1 MVGIQPGQAPGGL
14 DSTMRDQ
21 HVGGVIYLGGWNG
34 SSVVTQTSAYLQ
46 GQATGS
52 ASGGVRLVVAAD
64 QEGGQVQQL
73 KGSGFTTMPSALSQ
87 GQSSQSS
94 IEHNGATVGAEL
106 KRAGVNIN
114 LAPVADTVPADIGS
128 ANAPI
133 GRYSRQFGDD
143 PATVTRGVAATI
155 RGLAQGGVAST
166 VKHFPGLGR
175 VSGNT
180 DTTDTGITD
189 DTATTSDPFLA
200 PFSDGVRAGAQLV
213 MISSARY
220 PKMDP
225 ANAAVFSPAVISGL
239 LRDTLGYGGVVISDD
254 LGAAKSVAAIPAGER
269 AVRFVAAG
277 GDIIL
282 TATSSTAPAMA
293 TALTAQAA
301 KDSAFAQKLDASVRR
316 VIALKVTMGL
326 ASCG

>member
-52 ASGGVRLVVAAD
+52 ASGGVRLFVAAD

-293 TALTAQAA
+293 TALTARAA

>member
-34 SSVVTQTSAYLQ
+34 SGVVTQTSSYLQ

-52 ASGGVRLVVAAD
+52 ASGGVRLFVAAD

-114 LAPVADTVPADIGS
+114 LAPVADTVPADIGF

-220 PKMDP
+220 PKIDP

-239 LRDTLGYGGVVISDD
+239 LRGTLGYGGVVISDD
-254 LGAAKSVAAIPAGER
+254 LGAAKSVATIPAGER

-282 TATSSTAPAMA
+282 TATSSTAPAMT

>member
-1 MVGIQPGQAPGGL
+1 
-14 DSTMRDQ
+14 
-21 HVGGVIYLGGWNG
+21 VIYLGGWNG
-34 SSVVTQTSAYLQ
+34 SGVVTQTSAYLQ

-52 ASGGVRLVVAAD
+52 ASGKVRLFVAAD

-106 KRAGVNIN
+106 KRAGVNID

-239 LRDTLGYGGVVISDD
+239 LRGTLGYGGVVISDD
-254 LGAAKSVAAIPAGER
+254 LGAAKSVAAIPTGER

-282 TATSSTAPAMA
+282 TATSSTAPAMT